1 MLTRCKS
8 NILEKIPR
16 LWSWSVKVVILGSG
30 VVGLTSA
37 WYLQQAG
44 CQVTVIDRQPRSAEE
59 TSFANAGQISYGYSS
74 PWAAP
79 GVPMKAIK
87 WLLEEHAPL
96 KIKPS
101 LSPELLRWASQML
114 KNCQLDRYR
123 INKARMLA
131 IANRSRECLAQLNQQ
146 YDLNYQG
153 RTRGTLQIF
162 RNRKQ
167 LLAVEKDIALLEE
180 SGTRYQLLNAQEC
193 LVQEPGLA
201 HIQGTLTGGLYLPD
215 DETGDCY
222 LFCQQLQ
229 AMAEKAGV
237 EFIFNTEIH
246 SLNTQGNQVLSV
258 NTSQGEIA
266 ADKVV
271 VAMGSYSKSLLEQVG
286 IDIPLYP
293 VKGYSL
299 TLPIIDEAFS
309 PQSTIMDETY
319 KVAVTRFENQIRV
332 AGTAELAGFDTAL
345 PDKRLATLN
354 HVVSNLFP
362 DGTDLSRADYWTGFR
377 PMTPDGTPIIGST
390 SIKNL
395 FTNTGHGT
403 LGWTMA
409 CGSADI
415 LTEVITQSNY
425 HQYKELSTHRYNE

>member
-1 MLTRCKS
+1 M
-8 NILEKIPR
+8 
-16 LWSWSVKVVILGSG
+16 KVVILGSG

-37 WYLQQAG
+37 WYLSQAG
-44 CQVTVIDRQPRSAEE
+44 CQVTVIDRQPRAAEE

-79 GVPMKAIK
+79 GVPLKAMK
-87 WLLEEHAPL
+87 WLLEKHAPL

-101 LSPELLRWASQML
+101 LNPELLHWASQML

-153 RTRGTLQIF
+153 RTQGTLQIF
-162 RNRKQ
+162 RNHKQ
-167 LLAVEKDIALLEE
+167 LEAVEKDIALLEE
-180 SGTRYQLLNAQEC
+180 SGTRYQLLDAKEC
-193 LVQEPGLA
+193 LLQEPGLA
-201 HIQGTLTGGLYLPD
+201 NIQGTLTGGLYLPD

-229 AMAEKAGV
+229 AMAENAGV
-237 EFIFNTEIH
+237 EFLFNTEIQR
-246 SLNTQGNQVLSV
+246 LNVQGNQVTSV
-258 NTSQGEIA
+258 ATSQGEIE
-266 ADKVV
+266 ADKFV

-299 TLPIIDEAFS
+299 TLPVINHDFV

-319 KVAVTRFENQIRV
+319 KVAVTRFENRIRV
-332 AGTAELAGFDTAL
+332 AGTAELAGFDPAL

-354 HVVSNLFP
+354 HVVANLFP
-362 DGTDLSRADYWTGFR
+362 QGTDLTQAEYWTGFR
-377 PMTPDGTPIIGST
+377 PMTPDGTPIIGET
-390 SIKNL
+390 KIENL

-415 LTEVITQSNY
+415 LTEVITRSNNL
-425 HQYKELSTHRYNE
+425 QYKELSTYRYGK

>member
-1 MLTRCKS
+1 M
-8 NILEKIPR
+8 
-16 LWSWSVKVVILGSG
+16 KVVILGSG

-37 WYLQQAG
+37 WYLSQAG
-44 CQVTVIDRQPRSAEE
+44 CQVTVVDRQPRAAEE

-79 GVPMKAIK
+79 GVPLKAMK

-101 LSPELLRWASQML
+101 LNPELLHWASQML

-153 RTRGTLQIF
+153 RTQGTLQIF
-162 RNRKQ
+162 RNHKQ
-167 LLAVEKDIALLEE
+167 LEAVEKDIALLEE
-180 SGTRYQLLNAQEC
+180 SGTRYQLLDAKEC
-193 LVQEPGLA
+193 LLQEPGLA
-201 HIQGTLTGGLYLPD
+201 NIQGTLTGGLYLPD

-229 AMAEKAGV
+229 AMAENAGV
-237 EFIFNTEIH
+237 EFLFNTEIQR
-246 SLNTQGNQVLSV
+246 LNVQGNQVTSV
-258 NTSQGEIA
+258 ATSQGEIE
-266 ADKVV
+266 ADKFV

-299 TLPIIDEAFS
+299 TLPVINRDFA

-319 KVAVTRFENQIRV
+319 KVAVTRFENRIRV
-332 AGTAELAGFDTAL
+332 AGTAELAGFDPAL

-354 HVVSNLFP
+354 HVVANLFP
-362 DGTDLSRADYWTGFR
+362 QGTDLTQAEYWTGFR
-377 PMTPDGTPIIGST
+377 PMTPDGTPIIGET
-390 SIKNL
+390 KIENL

-415 LTEVITQSNY
+415 LTEVITRSNNL
-425 HQYKELSTHRYNE
+425 QYKELSTYRYGK

>member
-1 MLTRCKS
+1 M
-8 NILEKIPR
+8 
-16 LWSWSVKVVILGSG
+16 KVVILGSG

-37 WYLQQAG
+37 WYLSQAG
-44 CQVTVIDRQPRSAEE
+44 CQVTVIDRQPRAAEE

-79 GVPMKAIK
+79 GVPLKAMK

-101 LSPELLRWASQML
+101 LSPELLHWASQML

-146 YDLNYQG
+146 YNLNYQG
-153 RTRGTLQIF
+153 RTQGTLQIF
-162 RNRKQ
+162 RNHKQ
-167 LLAVEKDIALLEE
+167 LEAVEKDIALLEE
-180 SGTRYQLLNAQEC
+180 SGTRYQLLDAKEC
-193 LVQEPGLA
+193 LLQEPGLA
-201 HIQGTLTGGLYLPD
+201 NIQGTLTGGLYLPD

-229 AMAEKAGV
+229 AMAENAGV
-237 EFIFNTEIH
+237 EFLFNTEIQR
-246 SLNTQGNQVLSV
+246 LNVQGNQVTSV
-258 NTSQGEIA
+258 ATSQGEIE
-266 ADKVV
+266 ADKFV
-271 VAMGSYSKSLLEQVG
+271 VAMGSYSKKLLEQIG

-299 TLPIIDEAFS
+299 TLPVINRDFA

-319 KVAVTRFENQIRV
+319 KVAVTRFENRIRV
-332 AGTAELAGFDTAL
+332 AGTAELAGFDPAL

-354 HVVSNLFP
+354 HVVANLFP
-362 DGTDLSRADYWTGFR
+362 QGTDLTQAEYWTGFR
-377 PMTPDGTPIIGST
+377 PMTPDGTPIIGET
-390 SIKNL
+390 KIENL

-415 LTEVITQSNY
+415 LTEVITRSNNL
-425 HQYKELSTHRYNE
+425 QYKELSTYRYGK

>member
-1 MLTRCKS
+1 M
-8 NILEKIPR
+8 
-16 LWSWSVKVVILGSG
+16 KVVILGSG

-37 WYLQQAG
+37 WYLSQAG
-44 CQVTVIDRQPRSAEE
+44 CQVTVVDRQPRAAEE

-79 GVPMKAIK
+79 GVPLKAMK

-101 LSPELLRWASQML
+101 LNPELLHWASQML

-146 YDLNYQG
+146 HDLNYQG
-153 RTRGTLQIF
+153 RTQGTLQIF
-162 RNRKQ
+162 RNHKQ
-167 LLAVEKDIALLEE
+167 LEAVEKDIALLEE
-180 SGTRYQLLNAQEC
+180 SGTRYQLLDAKEC
-193 LVQEPGLA
+193 LLQEPGLA
-201 HIQGTLTGGLYLPD
+201 NIQGTLTGGLYLPD

-229 AMAEKAGV
+229 AMAENAGV
-237 EFIFNTEIH
+237 EFLFNTEIQR
-246 SLNTQGNQVLSV
+246 LNVQGNQVTSV
-258 NTSQGEIA
+258 ATSQGEIE
-266 ADKVV
+266 ADKFV
-271 VAMGSYSKSLLEQVG
+271 VAMGSYSKKLLEQIG

-299 TLPIIDEAFS
+299 TLPVINRDFA

-319 KVAVTRFENQIRV
+319 KVAVTRFENRIRV
-332 AGTAELAGFDTAL
+332 AGTAELAGFDPAL

-354 HVVSNLFP
+354 HVVANLFP
-362 DGTDLSRADYWTGFR
+362 QGTDLTQAEYWTGFR
-377 PMTPDGTPIIGST
+377 PMTPDGTPIIGET
-390 SIKNL
+390 KIENL

-415 LTEVITQSNY
+415 LTEVITRSNNL
-425 HQYKELSTHRYNE
+425 QYKELSTYRYGK

>member
-1 MLTRCKS
+1 M
-8 NILEKIPR
+8 
-16 LWSWSVKVVILGSG
+16 KVVILGSG

-37 WYLQQAG
+37 WYLSQAG
-44 CQVTVIDRQPRSAEE
+44 CQVTVIDRQPRAAEE

-79 GVPMKAIK
+79 GVPLKAMK

-101 LSPELLRWASQML
+101 LNPELLHWASQML

-153 RTRGTLQIF
+153 RTQGTLQIF
-162 RNRKQ
+162 RNHKQ
-167 LLAVEKDIALLEE
+167 LEAVEKDIALLEE
-180 SGTRYQLLNAQEC
+180 SGTRYQLLDAKEC
-193 LVQEPGLA
+193 LLQEPGLA
-201 HIQGTLTGGLYLPD
+201 NIQGTLTGGLYLPD

-229 AMAEKAGV
+229 AMAEHAGV
-237 EFIFNTEIH
+237 EFLFNTEIQR
-246 SLNTQGNQVLSV
+246 LNVQGNQVTSV
-258 NTSQGEIA
+258 ATSQGEIE
-266 ADKVV
+266 ADKFV

-299 TLPIIDEAFS
+299 TLPVINHDFA

-319 KVAVTRFENQIRV
+319 KVAVTRFENRIRV
-332 AGTAELAGFDTAL
+332 AGTAELAGFDPAL

-354 HVVSNLFP
+354 HVVANLFP
-362 DGTDLSRADYWTGFR
+362 QGTDLTQAEYWTGFR
-377 PMTPDGTPIIGST
+377 PMTPDGTPIIGET
-390 SIKNL
+390 KIENL

-415 LTEVITQSNY
+415 LTEVITRSNNL
-425 HQYKELSTHRYNE
+425 QYKQLSTYRYDE

>member
-1 MLTRCKS
+1 M
-8 NILEKIPR
+8 
-16 LWSWSVKVVILGSG
+16 KVVILGSG

-37 WYLQQAG
+37 WYLSQAG
-44 CQVTVIDRQPRSAEE
+44 CQVTVIDRQPRAAEE

-79 GVPMKAIK
+79 GVPLKAMK
-87 WLLEEHAPL
+87 WLLEKHAPL

-101 LSPELLRWASQML
+101 LNPELLHWASQML

-153 RTRGTLQIF
+153 RNQGTLQIF
-162 RNRKQ
+162 RNHKQ
-167 LLAVEKDIALLEE
+167 LEAVEKDIALLEE
-180 SGTRYQLLNAQEC
+180 SGTRYQLLDAKEC
-193 LVQEPGLA
+193 LLQEPGLA
-201 HIQGTLTGGLYLPD
+201 NIQGTLTGGLYLPD

-229 AMAEKAGV
+229 AMAENAGV
-237 EFIFNTEIH
+237 EFLFNTEIQR
-246 SLNTQGNQVLSV
+246 LNVQGNQVTSV
-258 NTSQGEIA
+258 ATSQGEIE
-266 ADKVV
+266 ADKFV

-299 TLPIIDEAFS
+299 TLPVINHDFA

-319 KVAVTRFENQIRV
+319 KVAVTRFENRIRV
-332 AGTAELAGFDTAL
+332 AGTAELAGFDPAL

-354 HVVSNLFP
+354 HVVANLFP
-362 DGTDLSRADYWTGFR
+362 QGTDLTQAEYWTGFR
-377 PMTPDGTPIIGST
+377 PMTPDGTPIIGET
-390 SIKNL
+390 KIENL

-415 LTEVITQSNY
+415 LTEVITRSNNL
-425 HQYKELSTHRYNE
+425 QYKELSTYRYGK

>member
-1 MLTRCKS
+1 M
-8 NILEKIPR
+8 
-16 LWSWSVKVVILGSG
+16 KVVILGSG

-37 WYLQQAG
+37 WYLSQAG
-44 CQVTVIDRQPRSAEE
+44 CQVTVVDRQPRAAEE

-79 GVPMKAIK
+79 GVPLKAMK

-101 LSPELLRWASQML
+101 LNPELLHWASQML

-153 RTRGTLQIF
+153 RTQGTLQIF
-162 RNRKQ
+162 RNHKQ
-167 LLAVEKDIALLEE
+167 LEAVEKDIALLEE
-180 SGTRYQLLNAQEC
+180 SGTRYQLLDAKEC
-193 LVQEPGLA
+193 LLQEPGLA
-201 HIQGTLTGGLYLPD
+201 NIQGTLTGGLYLPD

-229 AMAEKAGV
+229 AMAENAGV
-237 EFIFNTEIH
+237 EFLFNTEIQR
-246 SLNTQGNQVLSV
+246 LNVQGNQVTSV
-258 NTSQGEIA
+258 ATSQGEIE
-266 ADKVV
+266 ADKFV

-299 TLPIIDEAFS
+299 TLPVINRDFA

-319 KVAVTRFENQIRV
+319 KVAVTRFENRIRV
-332 AGTAELAGFDTAL
+332 AGTAELAGFDPAL

-354 HVVSNLFP
+354 HVVANLFP
-362 DGTDLSRADYWTGFR
+362 QGTDLTQAEYWTGFR
-377 PMTPDGTPIIGST
+377 PMTPDGTPIIGET
-390 SIKNL
+390 KIENL

-415 LTEVITQSNY
+415 LTEVITRSNNL
-425 HQYKELSTHRYNE
+425 QYKELSSYRYGK

>member
-1 MLTRCKS
+1 M
-8 NILEKIPR
+8 
-16 LWSWSVKVVILGSG
+16 KVVILGSG

-37 WYLQQAG
+37 WYLSQAG
-44 CQVTVIDRQPRSAEE
+44 CQVTVIDRQPRAAEE

-79 GVPMKAIK
+79 GVPLKAMK

-101 LSPELLRWASQML
+101 LNPELLHWASQML

-153 RTRGTLQIF
+153 RTQGTLQIF
-162 RNRKQ
+162 RNHKQ
-167 LLAVEKDIALLEE
+167 LEAVEKDIALLEE
-180 SGTRYQLLNAQEC
+180 SGTRYQLLDAKEC
-193 LVQEPGLA
+193 LLQEPGLA
-201 HIQGTLTGGLYLPD
+201 NIQGTLTGGLYLPD

-229 AMAEKAGV
+229 AMAENAGV
-237 EFIFNTEIH
+237 EFLFNTEIQR
-246 SLNTQGNQVLSV
+246 LNVQGNQVTSV
-258 NTSQGEIA
+258 ATSQGEIE
-266 ADKVV
+266 ADKFV
-271 VAMGSYSKSLLEQVG
+271 VAMGSYSKKLLEQIG

-299 TLPIIDEAFS
+299 TLPVINRDFA

-319 KVAVTRFENQIRV
+319 KVAVTRFENRIRV
-332 AGTAELAGFDTAL
+332 AGTAELAGFDPAL

-354 HVVSNLFP
+354 HVVANLFP
-362 DGTDLSRADYWTGFR
+362 QGTDLTQAEYWTGFR
-377 PMTPDGTPIIGST
+377 PMTPDGTPIIGET
-390 SIKNL
+390 KIENL

-415 LTEVITQSNY
+415 LTEVITRSNNL
-425 HQYKELSTHRYNE
+425 QYKELSTYRYGK

>member
-1 MLTRCKS
+1 M
-8 NILEKIPR
+8 
-16 LWSWSVKVVILGSG
+16 SVKVVILGSG

-37 WYLQQAG
+37 WYLSQAG
-44 CQVTVIDRQPRSAEE
+44 CQVTVIDRQPRAAEE

-79 GVPMKAIK
+79 GVPLKAMK

-101 LSPELLRWASQML
+101 LNPELLHWASQML

-153 RTRGTLQIF
+153 RTQGTLQIF
-162 RNRKQ
+162 RNHKQ
-167 LLAVEKDIALLEE
+167 LEAVEKDIALLEE
-180 SGTRYQLLNAQEC
+180 SGTRYQLLDAKEC
-193 LVQEPGLA
+193 LLQEPGLA
-201 HIQGTLTGGLYLPD
+201 NIQGTLTGGLYLPD

-229 AMAEKAGV
+229 AMAENAGI
-237 EFIFNTEIH
+237 EFLFNTEIQR
-246 SLNTQGNQVLSV
+246 LNVQGNQVTSV
-258 NTSQGEIA
+258 ATSQGEIE
-266 ADKVV
+266 ADKFV
-271 VAMGSYSKSLLEQVG
+271 VAMGSYSKKLLEKIG

-299 TLPIIDEAFS
+299 TLPVINRDFA

-319 KVAVTRFENQIRV
+319 KVAVTRFENRIRV
-332 AGTAELAGFDTAL
+332 AGTAELAGFDPAL

-354 HVVSNLFP
+354 HVVANLFP
-362 DGTDLSRADYWTGFR
+362 QGTDLTQAEYWTGFR
-377 PMTPDGTPIIGST
+377 PMTPDGTPIIGET
-390 SIKNL
+390 KIENL

-415 LTEVITQSNY
+415 LTEVITRSNNL
-425 HQYKELSTHRYNE
+425 QYKELSTYRYSK